1 MVEHSDEEQHL
12 RLLAIFHYVVAGL
25 TALFALFPLM
35 YVAMG
40 WFFLHAPPPKQG
52 EPPPA
57 IVGYFII
64 GIGAVLFLL
73 GQSFA
78 GCVFAAGR
86 CIHSQMR
93 YWFVFVVACLQCA
106 FFPFGT
112 VLGVFTIIVL
122 SRPTVKQMF
131 FGRVTEQQATITRRC
146 GPVR

>member
-1 MVEHSDEEQHL
+1 MVERNDNEQHL
-12 RLLAIFHYVVAGL
+12 WVLGIFHYVVAAL

-35 YVAMG
+35 YFAIG

-57 IVGYFII
+57 FVGYLFM

-78 GCVFAAGR
+78 ACVFAAGR
-86 CIHSQMR
+86 CNRSR
-93 YWFVFVVACLQCA
+93 KYYWFVFIMVCFQCA

-112 VLGVFTIIVL
+112 VLGVFTIVVL
-122 SRPTVKQMF
+122 SRPAVKQMF
-131 FGRVTEQQATITRRC
+131 GIGVRDLPQTI
-146 GPVR
+146 

>member
-1 MVEHSDEEQHL
+1 MVERSDNEQHL
-12 RLLAIFHYVVAGL
+12 RLLVIFHYVVAGL

-52 EPPPA
+52 EPPPPF
-57 IVGYFII
+57 VGYFII
-64 GIGAVLFLL
+64 GVGTVLFLL

-78 GCVFAAGR
+78 ACVFAAGR
-86 CIHSQMR
+86 CIRSRTR
-93 YWFVFVVACLQCA
+93 YWFAFVMACFQCA

-122 SRPTVKQMF
+122 SRPSVKQL
-131 FGRVTEQQATITRRC
+131 FGLTVSEQPPAI
-146 GPVR
+146 